1 MTDIESDLIKTFI
14 SFFVITQQSTV
25 RSSNEKLIYSEYA
38 GRVKSN
44 SLNLKESEGKLL
56 MAIYKLF

>member
-14 SFFVITQQSTV
+14 SHFVITQQSTV
-25 RSSNEKLIYSEYA
+25 RSSNEKLYSEYV

-44 SLNLKESEGKLL
+44 SLNLRESEGKLL